1 MLVTGLLALSQSLA
15 GAPSGG
21 ADAYQADTRT
31 ASVEP
36 YPHDT
41 RYDARYAPRHG
52 DRHPRPEPRPV
63 RAGDPISLDG
73 VALVTLSGGVEQGP
87 AWSYV
92 YTRPYRA
99 GERPLVLPG
108 AGRQAYRVIG
118 PR

>member
-31 ASVEP
+31 AAVES
-36 YPHDT
+36 D
-41 RYDARYAPRHG
+41 RYEPRHDARYAPRHG
-52 DRHPRPEPRPV
+52 DRHHHSEPAPV
-63 RAGDPISLDG
+63 RAGDPISLDA
-73 VALVTLSGGVEQGP
+73 VALVTLTGGVEQGP